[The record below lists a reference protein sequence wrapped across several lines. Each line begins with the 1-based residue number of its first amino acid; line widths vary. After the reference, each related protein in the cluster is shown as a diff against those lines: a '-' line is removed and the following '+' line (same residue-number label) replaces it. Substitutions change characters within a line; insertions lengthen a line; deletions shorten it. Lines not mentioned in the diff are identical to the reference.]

1 MPDRHSPHNPL
12 HGFRCFRGEA
22 LEKMKRPRQLG
33 TATAFPWIEPE
44 IRLRTGSFTARL
56 MRIGHVAST
65 GFSMDPDQRKLLGA
79 SDGMRNQVANCVSGR
94 SAAAARRLQSICWEV
109 AQSASPHQP
118 TRSTGPV
125 GPRAPWRWIVSDTRS
140 RPDGRRSPSRA
151 ASRTTRFSASKWRF
165 EPPVRSSPC
174 CCHSCGKGSSCRC
187 GP

>member
-94 SAAAARRLQSICWEV
+94 SAAAARRLQSICWKV

-125 GPRAPWRWIVSDTRS
+125 GAMAVDRL
-140 RPDGRRSPSRA
+140 
-151 ASRTTRFSASKWRF
+151 
-165 EPPVRSSPC
+165 
-174 CCHSCGKGSSCRC
+174 
-187 GP
+187 